1 MTNTILHAAA
11 EIFFVSAFIF
21 AVWAIHA
28 TIKGK

>member
-1 MTNTILHAAA
+1 MNTLLHAAA

-28 TIKGK
+28 TVKGR